1 MTALDLSEL
10 TGLERFL
17 ASGSGITGVS
27 FARGCPL
34 KEVRLPAVAS
44 LTALELRKLEKFVL
58 ETSQLAFLRVE
69 DCPGIDT
76 LTICK
81 EASALQRGRLTG
93 VDWND
98 SDGVTLMRL
107 AGLKGYDGE
116 GKPVERFRLTG
127 KAHVAAITQLQLD
140 AIRAAFPELQ
150 ISYDEIVES
159 VTVTFCNWDG
169 TVLHTQF
176 VPMGGD
182 AVNPI
187 TAGLIDEPLRE
198 SDVEKKYRYAGWDK
212 GFANVREDTVVTA
225 VFSETDR
232 YYRVTFW
239 ADSAES
245 AICQEDIVI
254 AHGSVDCHMEPE
266 REGAFFVGWDVSTKD
281 VVNDLD
287 VHPVFL
293 IPKLPE
299 SVPEKFDYLYSD
311 NPDDDSAFSMEEFMG
326 LLAYGVGK
334 TYFQVGDRIKM
345 RVPENPVCTDAYI
358 ELMVLGFN
366 HYRLAGET
374 EFAGVVFGMVGLMNE
389 TAVMHGDYFN
399 PSNVGGWPAS
409 NMREYL
415 NQKVYPQLSAK
426 WRSLIRQVTVH
437 SSVGN
442 AMPDVVSS
450 EDHLFLLSK
459 VELGA
464 AENLS
469 EVPYCNEI
477 DPEAE
482 EKIFALHTNMASRI
496 RRRFNGA
503 GSAEHYWT
511 RSPDASRNQNYWYVS
526 TAGNFDSFDGG
537 LGGKAGA
544 AKGVCFACCMG
555 GASK

>member
-1 MTALDLSEL
+1 M
-10 TGLERFL
+10 
-17 ASGSGITGVS
+17 GV
-27 FARGCPL
+27 
-34 KEVRLPAVAS
+34 
-44 LTALELRKLEKFVL
+44 
-58 ETSQLAFLRVE
+58 
-69 DCPGIDT
+69 
-76 LTICK
+76 
-81 EASALQRGRLTG
+81 
-93 VDWND
+93 
-98 SDGVTLMRL
+98 
-107 AGLKGYDGE
+107 
-116 GKPVERFRLTG
+116 
-127 KAHVAAITQLQLD
+127 
-140 AIRAAFPELQ
+140 
-150 ISYDEIVES
+150 
-159 VTVTFCNWDG
+159 
-169 TVLHTQF
+169 
-176 VPMGGD
+176 
-182 AVNPI
+182 
-187 TAGLIDEPLRE
+187 
-198 SDVEKKYRYAGWDK
+198 
-212 GFANVREDTVVTA
+212 
-225 VFSETDR
+225 
-232 YYRVTFW
+232 
-239 ADSAES
+239 
-245 AICQEDIVI
+245 
-254 AHGSVDCHMEPE
+254 
-266 REGAFFVGWDVSTKD
+266 
-281 VVNDLD
+281 
-287 VHPVFL
+287 
-293 IPKLPE
+293 
-299 SVPEKFDYLYSD
+299 
-311 NPDDDSAFSMEEFMG
+311 
-326 LLAYGVGK
+326 LAYGVGK

-389 TAVMHGDYFN
+389 TAVMQGDYYN

-511 RSPDASRNQNYWYVS
+511 RSPDASRNQNYWYVGTS
-526 TAGNFDSFDGG
+526 GNFSSFDGG
-537 LGGKAGA
+537 LGGMAGA
-544 AKGVCFACCMG
+544 TKGVCFACCMG